1 MMNQRTTALMEDR
14 PVPHGQERMAT
25 QRERDD
31 VKHHIESRASNKKN
45 SSSPINSAASGREVG
60 DQVNRFL
67 LCALVKESSR
77 QLKANAGRAFPMSA
91 IVRGVLRSYRVAAT
105 DIDGPLA
112 GPTIDMEQLR
122 QLNER
127 VLRDET
133 RRLALERVGHSQVSL
148 ARAERLG
155 DDTRIKFERT
165 ELELAIEIRDGLLTY
180 R

>member
-1 MMNQRTTALMEDR
+1 MNQRTNALMEDR
-14 PVPHGQERMAT
+14 PVPYGQERMAT

-31 VKHHIESRASNKKN
+31 VKRHIDGRVSNKP
-45 SSSPINSAASGREVG
+45 SGQLGLATSGREVG

-112 GPTIDMEQLR
+112 GTTVDMEQLR
-122 QLNER
+122 HLNER

-165 ELELAIEIRDGLLTY
+165 ELELAIEIRDGLLTS

>member
-1 MMNQRTTALMEDR
+1 MMNQRTNALMEDR

-31 VKHHIESRASNKKN
+31 VNHHIESRASGKKN
-45 SSSPINSAASGREVG
+45 SSSPRNIAAGGRDDG
-60 DQVNRFL
+60 DLVFGFL
-67 LCALVKESSR
+67 VCDLVMVSR
-77 QLKANAGRAFPMSA
+77 RKFIAHAGRAFPMSA

-122 QLNER
+122 HLNER

-165 ELELAIEIRDGLLTY
+165 ELELAIEIRDGLLTA

>member
-1 MMNQRTTALMEDR
+1 MNQRTNALMEDR
-14 PVPHGQERMAT
+14 PVPYGQERMAT

-31 VKHHIESRASNKKN
+31 VRRHIDGRVSDKPSGQLGRAT
-45 SSSPINSAASGREVG
+45 SGREVG

-91 IVRGVLRSYRVAAT
+91 IVRGVLRSYRAAAT

-112 GPTIDMEQLR
+112 GATIDVEQLR
-122 QLNER
+122 HLNER

-148 ARAERLG
+148 ARAERMG

-165 ELELAIEIRDGLLTY
+165 ELELAIEIRDGLLTS

>member
-1 MMNQRTTALMEDR
+1 MDR
-14 PVPHGQERMAT
+14 PIPHGQERMAT

-31 VKHHIESRASNKKN
+31 VNHHIESRSSDKN
-45 SSSPINSAASGREVG
+45 STSPNRLGVGGREVG

-91 IVRGVLRSYRVAAT
+91 IVRGVLRSYRVAAM

-112 GPTIDMEQLR
+112 GPTVDMEQLR
-122 QLNER
+122 HLNER

-155 DDTRIKFERT
+155 DDTRIKFEKT
-165 ELELAIEIRDGLLTY
+165 ELELAIEIRDGIMAA

>member
-1 MMNQRTTALMEDR
+1 
-14 PVPHGQERMAT
+14 MAT

-31 VKHHIESRASNKKN
+31 VNHHIESRASDKKTP
-45 SSSPINSAASGREVG
+45 SPTRPGFGGREVG

-91 IVRGVLRSYRVAAT
+91 IVRGVLRSYRVAAS
-105 DIDGPLA
+105 DVDGPLA
-112 GPTIDMEQLR
+112 GTEVDIEQLR
-122 QLNER
+122 HLNER
-127 VLRDET
+127 VLRSET
-133 RRLALERVGHSQVSL
+133 RRLALERVGDSQVSL

-155 DDTRIKFERT
+155 DDTRIKFEKT
-165 ELELAIEIRDGLLTY
+165 ELELAIEIRDGIMAA